1 MVSGRPGEG
10 STVKAR
16 ENTVGQMAEP
26 RGPGAKAARKR
37 RSFVRWIETA
47 HPLDVNRSLE
57 SLVFVAGSG
66 RSGTTW
72 LGQLLNAE
80 NGFRFIFE
88 PFNPRLGAD
97 GAELLPRYVPP
108 EERDAGLRD
117 EFLRYLHGRAGNAWT
132 GQYNLRMLS
141 SRRLIKDIHSN
152 LRLGWFRRCF
162 EPFPIV
168 LVVRHPFA
176 VAVSQ
181 LRIGLALELPYYLAD
196 SKLIADHLAPF
207 ENALRGARSEFAQR
221 VLQWC
226 VETYVPL
233 RQLRESQRVTI
244 VLYERLVADP
254 QAVLEPIFRQ
264 LGLTMTPG
272 SSPAS
277 CCRPRRRG
285 GMERTSSACRP
296 RRRRPG
302 KDAWILETS
311 KRASRPS
318 SSSGCTAST
327 GKAWSRSGTIRSRVV
342 D

>member
-1 MVSGRPGEG
+1 M
-10 STVKAR
+10 AR
-16 ENTVGQMAEP
+16 Q
-26 RGPGAKAARKR
+26 R

-80 NGFRFIFE
+80 NRFRFIFE
-88 PFNPRLGAD
+88 PFNPHLGAD
-97 GAELLPRYVPP
+97 GAELLPRYVRP
-108 EERDAGLRD
+108 EERDTQLRD

-181 LRIGLALELPYYLAD
+181 LRIGLAFELPYYLAD

-207 ENALRGARSEFAQR
+207 ENALREARSEFAQR
-221 VLQWC
+221 VFQWC

-233 RQLRESQRVTI
+233 RQLRESQSVTI
-244 VLYERLVADP
+244 VLYERLVSDP

-264 LGLTMTPG
+264 LGLTMTPALLARVLL
-272 SSPAS
+272 PAATTWRHGEDELRTPS
-277 CCRPRRRG
+277 EAATAWQRQVDPRDVEEGIEALQLFGLHRLYG
-285 GMERTSSACRP
+285 QGVEPLMDDPFA
-296 RRRRPG
+296 
-302 KDAWILETS
+302 
-311 KRASRPS
+311 
-318 SSSGCTAST
+318 
-327 GKAWSRSGTIRSRVV
+327 VV